1 MYEVGVSIS
10 KNDFRL
16 RSELSGQRRQKAK
29 RFPSSVVTDRLGSQE
44 KSFSTLT
51 WKLKERGMLVLT
63 RKLGESI
70 AIDDHIKI
78 RVVQIKG
85 KQVRLGIEAPKDT
98 KIHREEVYM
107 AIQSQNTESAQA
119 TSEAARGVAKLLK
132 P

>member
-1 MYEVGVSIS
+1 
-10 KNDFRL
+10 
-16 RSELSGQRRQKAK
+16 
-29 RFPSSVVTDRLGSQE
+29 
-44 KSFSTLT
+44 
-51 WKLKERGMLVLT
+51 MLVLT

-107 AIQSQNTESAQA
+107 AIQEQNQQA
-119 TSEAARGVAKLLK
+119 ASSTSDVTRAISRMLK
-132 P
+132 KEEHSGS

>member
-1 MYEVGVSIS
+1 
-10 KNDFRL
+10 
-16 RSELSGQRRQKAK
+16 
-29 RFPSSVVTDRLGSQE
+29 
-44 KSFSTLT
+44 
-51 WKLKERGMLVLT
+51 MLVLT

-107 AIQSQNTESAQA
+107 AIQDQNQQSIQV
-119 TSEAARGVAKLLK
+119 SNDRVKNISKLLK
-132 P
+132 PE